1 MIIDKALLGEAKENS
16 VCNLFFNAAR
26 FEKLKELP
34 PTFCPST
41 KCHKGNGLSYLVGV
55 ALNFY

>member
-1 MIIDKALLGEAKENS
+1 VIIDKALLGKAKENC
-16 VCNLFFNAAR
+16 VCNLFFDAAR

-34 PTFCPST
+34 PTFRPST